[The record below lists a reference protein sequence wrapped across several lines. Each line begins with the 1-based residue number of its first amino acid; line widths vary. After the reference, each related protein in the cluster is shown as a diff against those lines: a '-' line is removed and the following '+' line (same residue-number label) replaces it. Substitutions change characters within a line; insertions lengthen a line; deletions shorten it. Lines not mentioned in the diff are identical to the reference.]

1 MKTLSDEHERF
12 ISDESEELKR
22 IREKKLKELVEF
34 QEKKQKMGAEPV
46 HVTDSSFKDV
56 VSKNALALIDF
67 WAAWCGPCRAL
78 APTIEELAKEY
89 VGKVFVGKLNV
100 DENPL
105 TAEQFQVY
113 SIPTVLIVKDG
124 KEVDRIVG
132 CVPKEYIETALKKYL
147 G

>member
-1 MKTLSDEHERF
+1 MSDEHERF
-12 ISDESEELKR
+12 ISDENEEIKH
-22 IREKKLKELVEF
+22 IREKKLKELMEF
-34 QEKKQKMGAEPV
+34 KEKKQEMSAEPV
-46 HVTDSSFKDV
+46 HVTDSNFKETV
-56 VSKNALALIDF
+56 NTHSLALIDF

-89 VGKVFVGKLNV
+89 SGKVFVGKLNV

-113 SIPTVLIVKDG
+113 SIPTVLIMKDG